1 MNKFR
6 NKKVLITGAASGIGY
21 TTAENFARAGAEL
34 ILTDINADGLETAAA
49 KLRALGAKVYTRRVD
64 VSDKAGVFAMAD
76 WVIKEIGGLDILVN
90 NAGIGYSG
98 ELAETSLETW
108 ERLLKINV
116 WGVLYHVYAFLPHMI
131 KRHSGQIVNI
141 SSGQAFFR
149 LPTWGA
155 YATTKLLIGAFSE
168 ILHFELK
175 KFGITVTTVYPF
187 MINTPFYKDVEA
199 DTFGQ
204 KMSMKLLPYYSMSP
218 ETVGRI
224 IFKAIAK
231 RKNVEMVT
239 VLNDVGFYSR
249 FLSPVSSIMS
259 SATNMLLAKNPSEY
273 KNPSGPLN

>member
-1 MNKFR
+1 VNKFR

-21 TTAENFARAGAEL
+21 TTAENFAGSGAEL
-34 ILTDINADGLETAAA
+34 ILTDINAEGLEQAAG
-49 KLRALGAKVYTRRVD
+49 KLRALGATVHTRCVD

-76 WVIKEIGGLDILVN
+76 WVINEIGGLDILIN

-108 ERLLKINV
+108 ERLIKINV

-131 KRHSGQIVNI
+131 KRRSGQIVNI

-155 YATTKLLIGAFSE
+155 YACTKLLTGAFSE

-175 KFGITVTTVYPF
+175 KYGISVTTVYPF
-187 MINTPFYKDVEA
+187 MINTPFYKNVEA
-199 DTFGQ
+199 DTFGARL
-204 KMSMKLLPYYSMSP
+204 SMKLLPYYSMSP

-224 IFKAIAK
+224 IFKAAAK
-231 RKNVEMVT
+231 RRNVEMVT

-249 FLSPVSSIMS
+249 FFSPVSSIMS
-259 SATNMLLAKNPSEY
+259 TATNMLLAKSAAEYRNPAESQ
-273 KNPSGPLN
+273 N